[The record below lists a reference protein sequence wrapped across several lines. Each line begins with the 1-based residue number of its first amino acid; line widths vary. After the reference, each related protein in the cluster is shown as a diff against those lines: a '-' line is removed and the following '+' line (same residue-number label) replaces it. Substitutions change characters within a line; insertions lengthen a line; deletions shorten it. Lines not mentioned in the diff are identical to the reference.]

1 MMPFQAIFEETMP
14 RRKLKS
20 DEVELWE
27 RVAKSATP
35 LNLPHHVKSMAKPKP
50 KVNPKKNE
58 KFELNNFE
66 IGVNANQKIAK
77 NDLKPSISS
86 VLENAPIQM
95 DYKSF
100 KKMKRGKSTP
110 EATFDLHGMTVTQA
124 HAALIHFLVSSYSKN
139 MRLVLVITGKGK
151 FQTDTGPIPRQVGI
165 LRHQV
170 PQWLRMPPLRDK
182 ILQVTEAH
190 GKHGGGGAYYVYLRK

>member
-1 MMPFQAIFEETMP
+1 MP

-20 DEVELWE
+20 DEVELWQQI
-27 RVAKSATP
+27 AKSATP
-35 LNLPHHVKSMAKPKP
+35 LKLPKNVNSVAKPQSKIAE
-50 KVNPKKNE
+50 VKNDQ
-58 KFELNNFE
+58 FQLNRFE
-66 IGVNANQKIAK
+66 IGEKATQKSVQ
-77 NDLKPSISS
+77 NDLKPSISTALDS
-86 VLENAPIQM
+86 APVQM

-110 EATFDLHGMTVTQA
+110 EATFDLHGMTVAQA
-124 HAALIHFLVSSYSKN
+124 HSALIHFLMTSYMRN

-151 FQTDTGPIPRQVGI
+151 FQKDTGPIPRQVGI

-182 ILQVTEAH
+182 VLQVTEAH
-190 GKHGGGGAYYVYLRK
+190 GKHGGSGAYYVYLRK

>member
-1 MMPFQAIFEETMP
+1 MP

-20 DEVELWE
+20 GEVELWQQI
-27 RVAKSATP
+27 AKSATP
-35 LNLPHHVKSMAKPKP
+35 LKLPKNVNTLAKPQS
-50 KVNPKKNE
+50 KVAEVKNDQ
-58 KFELNNFE
+58 FQLNRFE
-66 IGVNANQKIAK
+66 IGEKATQKSVQ
-77 NDLKPSISS
+77 NDLKPSISTALDS
-86 VLENAPIQM
+86 APVQM

-110 EATFDLHGMTVTQA
+110 EATFDLHGMTVAQA
-124 HAALIHFLVSSYSKN
+124 HSALIHFLMTSYTRN

-151 FQTDTGPIPRQVGI
+151 FQKDTGPIPRQVGI

-182 ILQVTEAH
+182 VLQVTEAH
-190 GKHGGGGAYYVYLRK
+190 GKHGGSGAYYVYLRK

>member
-1 MMPFQAIFEETMP
+1 MP

-20 DEVELWE
+20 DEVELWQQI
-27 RVAKSATP
+27 AKSATP
-35 LNLPHHVKSMAKPKP
+35 LKLSKNVNTVAKPQS
-50 KVNPKKNE
+50 KVAEVKNDQ
-58 KFELNNFE
+58 FQLNRFE
-66 IGVNANQKIAK
+66 IGEKATQKSVQ
-77 NDLKPSISS
+77 NDLKPSISTALDS
-86 VLENAPIQM
+86 APVQM

-110 EATFDLHGMTVTQA
+110 EATFDLHGMTVAQA
-124 HAALIHFLVSSYSKN
+124 HSALIHFLMTSYTRN

-151 FQTDTGPIPRQVGI
+151 FQKDTGPIPRQVGI

-182 ILQVTEAH
+182 VLQVTEAH
-190 GKHGGGGAYYVYLRK
+190 GKHGGSGAYYVYLRK

>member
-1 MMPFQAIFEETMP
+1 MP

-20 DEVELWE
+20 DELELWQQI
-27 RVAKSATP
+27 AKSATP
-35 LNLPHHVKSMAKPKP
+35 LKLPKNVNTVAKPQSKIAE
-50 KVNPKKNE
+50 VENDQ
-58 KFELNNFE
+58 FQLNRFE
-66 IGVNANQKIAK
+66 IGEKATQKSVQ
-77 NDLKPSISS
+77 NDLKPSISTALDS
-86 VLENAPIQM
+86 APVQM

-110 EATFDLHGMTVTQA
+110 EATFDLHGMTVAQA
-124 HAALIHFLVSSYSKN
+124 HSALIHFLMTSYTRN

-151 FQTDTGPIPRQVGI
+151 FQKDTGPIPRQVGI

-182 ILQVTEAH
+182 VLQVTEAH
-190 GKHGGGGAYYVYLRK
+190 GKHGGSGAYYVYLRK

>member
-1 MMPFQAIFEETMP
+1 MP

-20 DEVELWE
+20 DEVELWQQI
-27 RVAKSATP
+27 AKSATP
-35 LNLPHHVKSMAKPKP
+35 LKLPKNVNTLAKPQS
-50 KVNPKKNE
+50 KVAEVKNDQ
-58 KFELNNFE
+58 FQLNRFE
-66 IGVNANQKIAK
+66 IGEKATQKSVQ
-77 NDLKPSISS
+77 NDLKPSISTALDS
-86 VLENAPIQM
+86 APVQM

-110 EATFDLHGMTVTQA
+110 EATFDLHGMTVAQA
-124 HAALIHFLVSSYSKN
+124 HSALIHFLMTSYMRN

-151 FQTDTGPIPRQVGI
+151 FQKDTGPIPRQVGI

-182 ILQVTEAH
+182 VLQVTEAH
-190 GKHGGGGAYYVYLRK
+190 GKHGGSGAYYVYLRK

>member
-1 MMPFQAIFEETMP
+1 MP

-20 DEVELWE
+20 DEVELWQQI
-27 RVAKSATP
+27 AKSATP
-35 LNLPHHVKSMAKPKP
+35 LKLSKNVNTVAKPQS
-50 KVNPKKNE
+50 KVAEVKNDQ
-58 KFELNNFE
+58 FQLNRFE
-66 IGVNANQKIAK
+66 IGEKATQKSVQ
-77 NDLKPSISS
+77 NDLKPSISTALDS
-86 VLENAPIQM
+86 APVQM

-110 EATFDLHGMTVTQA
+110 EATFDLHGMTVAQA
-124 HAALIHFLVSSYSKN
+124 HSALIHFLMTAYTRN

-151 FQTDTGPIPRQVGI
+151 FQKNTGPIPRQVGI

-182 ILQVTEAH
+182 VLQVTEAH
-190 GKHGGGGAYYVYLRK
+190 GKHGGSGAYYVYLRK

>member
-1 MMPFQAIFEETMP
+1 MP
-14 RRKLKS
+14 RRKLKY

-27 RVAKSATP
+27 QVAKSATP
-35 LNLPHHVKSMAKPKP
+35 LKLLHHVNSVAKSKPKI
-50 KVNPKKNE
+50 KSKTKEKSEVNK
-58 KFELNNFE
+58 FE
-66 IGVNANQKIAK
+66 IGANATQKIVK

-86 VLENAPIQM
+86 ALENAPLQM
-95 DYKSF
+95 DYKSY

-110 EATFDLHGMTVTQA
+110 EATFDLHGMTVAQA
-124 HAALIHFLVSSYSKN
+124 HAALVHFLMTSYSRN

-151 FQTDTGPIPRQVGI
+151 FQSDTGPIPRQVGI

-182 ILQVTEAH
+182 ILQVSEAH
-190 GKHGGGGAYYVYLRK
+190 RKHGGSGAYYVYLRK

>member
-1 MMPFQAIFEETMP
+1 MP

-20 DEVELWE
+20 EEVELWE
-27 RVAKSATP
+27 QVAKTATP
-35 LNLPHHVKSMAKPKP
+35 LSVPQKINTSKKPVSKP
-50 KVNPKKNE
+50 SNKKNDQ
-58 KFELNNFE
+58 FEFGTFE
-66 IGVNANQKIAK
+66 IGEKANQKSIK

-86 VLENAPIQM
+86 ALENAPVQM

-100 KKMKRGKSTP
+100 KRMKRGKTTP
-110 EATFDLHGMTVTQA
+110 EATFDLHGMTVAQA
-124 HAALIHFLVSSYSKN
+124 HAALIHFLMTSYSRN

-151 FQTDTGPIPRQVGI
+151 FQKDTGPIPRQVGI

-182 ILQVTEAH
+182 VLQVSEAH
-190 GKHGGGGAYYVYLRK
+190 GKHGGSGAYYVYLRK

>member
-1 MMPFQAIFEETMP
+1 MP

-20 DEVELWE
+20 DEVELWQQI
-27 RVAKSATP
+27 AKSATP
-35 LNLPHHVKSMAKPKP
+35 LKLPKNVNTLAKPQSKVAEVKSDQ
-50 KVNPKKNE
+50 
-58 KFELNNFE
+58 FQLNRFE
-66 IGVNANQKIAK
+66 IGEKATQKSVQ
-77 NDLKPSISS
+77 NDLKPSISTALDS
-86 VLENAPIQM
+86 APVQM

-110 EATFDLHGMTVTQA
+110 EATFDLHGMTVAQA
-124 HAALIHFLVSSYSKN
+124 HSALIHFLMTSYTRN

-151 FQTDTGPIPRQVGI
+151 FQKDTGPIPRQVGI

-182 ILQVTEAH
+182 VLQVTEAH
-190 GKHGGGGAYYVYLRK
+190 GKHGGSGAYYVYLRK

>member
-1 MMPFQAIFEETMP
+1 MP

-20 DEVELWE
+20 EEVELWQQI
-27 RVAKSATP
+27 AKSATP
-35 LNLPHHVKSMAKPKP
+35 LKLPKNVNTVAKPQSKIA
-50 KVNPKKNE
+50 KVKNDQ
-58 KFELNNFE
+58 FQLNRFE
-66 IGVNANQKIAK
+66 IGEKATQKSVQ
-77 NDLKPSISS
+77 NDLKPSISTALDS
-86 VLENAPIQM
+86 APVQM

-110 EATFDLHGMTVTQA
+110 EATFDLHGMTVAQA
-124 HAALIHFLVSSYSKN
+124 HSALIHFLMTSYMRN

-151 FQTDTGPIPRQVGI
+151 FQKDTGPIPRQVGI

-182 ILQVTEAH
+182 VLQVTEAH
-190 GKHGGGGAYYVYLRK
+190 GKHGGSGAYYVYLRK

>member
-1 MMPFQAIFEETMP
+1 MP

-20 DEVELWE
+20 DEVELWQQI
-27 RVAKSATP
+27 AKSATP
-35 LNLPHHVKSMAKPKP
+35 LKLSKNVNTVAKPQSKIAE
-50 KVNPKKNE
+50 VKNDQ
-58 KFELNNFE
+58 FQLNRFE
-66 IGVNANQKIAK
+66 IGEKATQKSVQ
-77 NDLKPSISS
+77 NDLKPSISTALDS
-86 VLENAPIQM
+86 APVQM

-110 EATFDLHGMTVTQA
+110 EATFDLHGMTVAQA
-124 HAALIHFLVSSYSKN
+124 HSALIHFLMTSYTRN

-151 FQTDTGPIPRQVGI
+151 FQKDTGPIPRQVGI

-182 ILQVTEAH
+182 VLQVTEAH
-190 GKHGGGGAYYVYLRK
+190 GKHGGSGAYYVYLRK

>member
-1 MMPFQAIFEETMP
+1 MP

-27 RVAKSATP
+27 QVAKSATP
-35 LNLPHHVKSMAKPKP
+35 LKLPQSIKTVAKPKP
-50 KVNPKKNE
+50 NKPIKQIE
-58 KFELNNFE
+58 KFELNKFE
-66 IGVNANQKIAK
+66 VGEKASQKSVK
-77 NDLKPSISS
+77 NDLKPSISTA
-86 VLENAPIQM
+86 LENAPVQM

-110 EATFDLHGMTVTQA
+110 EATFDLHGMTVAQA
-124 HAALIHFLVSSYSKN
+124 HSALIHFLMTSYSRN

-151 FQTDTGPIPRQVGI
+151 FQKDTGPIPRQVGI

-182 ILQVTEAH
+182 ILQVSEAH
-190 GKHGGGGAYYVYLRK
+190 GKHGGSGAYYVYLRK

>member
-1 MMPFQAIFEETMP
+1 MP

-27 RVAKSATP
+27 QVTKSATP
-35 LNLPHHVKSMAKPKP
+35 LKLPQSIKTVAKPKP
-50 KVNPKKNE
+50 NKPIKQTE
-58 KFELNNFE
+58 KFELNKFE
-66 IGVNANQKIAK
+66 VGEKAAQKSVK
-77 NDLKPSISS
+77 NDLKPSISTA
-86 VLENAPIQM
+86 LENAPVQM

-110 EATFDLHGMTVTQA
+110 EATFDLHGMTVAQA
-124 HAALIHFLVSSYSKN
+124 HSALIHFLMTSYSRN
-139 MRLVLVITGKGK
+139 MRLVLIITGKGK
-151 FQTDTGPIPRQVGI
+151 FQKDTGPIPRQVGI

-182 ILQVTEAH
+182 VLQVSEAH
-190 GKHGGGGAYYVYLRK
+190 GKHGGSGAYYVYLRK

>member
-1 MMPFQAIFEETMP
+1 MP

-20 DEVELWE
+20 DEVERWQQI
-27 RVAKSATP
+27 AKSATP
-35 LNLPHHVKSMAKPKP
+35 LKLSKNVNTVAKPQS
-50 KVNPKKNE
+50 KVAEVKNDQ
-58 KFELNNFE
+58 FQLNRFE
-66 IGVNANQKIAK
+66 IGEKATQKSVQ
-77 NDLKPSISS
+77 NDLKPSISTALDS
-86 VLENAPIQM
+86 APVQM

-110 EATFDLHGMTVTQA
+110 EATFDLHGMTVAQA
-124 HAALIHFLVSSYSKN
+124 HSALIHFLMTSYTRN

-151 FQTDTGPIPRQVGI
+151 FQKDTGPIPRQVGI

-182 ILQVTEAH
+182 VLQVTEAH
-190 GKHGGGGAYYVYLRK
+190 GKHGGSGAYYVYLRK

>member
-1 MMPFQAIFEETMP
+1 MNMP

-20 DEVELWE
+20 DELELWQQI
-27 RVAKSATP
+27 AKSATP
-35 LNLPHHVKSMAKPKP
+35 LKLSKNVNTVAKPQS
-50 KVNPKKNE
+50 KVAEVKNDQ
-58 KFELNNFE
+58 FQLNRFE
-66 IGVNANQKIAK
+66 IGEKATQKSVQ
-77 NDLKPSISS
+77 NDLKPSISTALDS
-86 VLENAPIQM
+86 APVQM

-110 EATFDLHGMTVTQA
+110 EATFDLHGMTVAQA
-124 HAALIHFLVSSYSKN
+124 HSALIHFLMTSYTRN

-151 FQTDTGPIPRQVGI
+151 FQKDTGPIPRQVGI

-182 ILQVTEAH
+182 VLQVTEAH
-190 GKHGGGGAYYVYLRK
+190 GKHGGSGAYYVYLRK

>member
-1 MMPFQAIFEETMP
+1 MP

-27 RVAKSATP
+27 QVAKSATP
-35 LNLPHHVKSMAKPKP
+35 LKLPQSIKTVAKPKP
-50 KVNPKKNE
+50 NKPIKQTE
-58 KFELNNFE
+58 KFELNKFE
-66 IGVNANQKIAK
+66 VGEKAAKKSVK
-77 NDLKPSISS
+77 NDLKPSISTA
-86 VLENAPIQM
+86 LENAPVQM

-110 EATFDLHGMTVTQA
+110 EATFDLHGMTVAQA
-124 HAALIHFLVSSYSKN
+124 HSALIHFLMTSYSRN
-139 MRLVLVITGKGK
+139 MRLVLIITGKGK
-151 FQTDTGPIPRQVGI
+151 FQKDTGPIPRQVGI

-182 ILQVTEAH
+182 VLQVSEAH
-190 GKHGGGGAYYVYLRK
+190 GKHGGSGAYYVYLRK

>member
-1 MMPFQAIFEETMP
+1 MP

-20 DEVELWE
+20 DELELWQQI
-27 RVAKSATP
+27 AKSATP
-35 LNLPHHVKSMAKPKP
+35 LKLSKNVNTVAKPQS
-50 KVNPKKNE
+50 KVAEVKNDQ
-58 KFELNNFE
+58 FQLNRFE
-66 IGVNANQKIAK
+66 IGEKATQKSVQ
-77 NDLKPSISS
+77 NDLKPSISTALDS
-86 VLENAPIQM
+86 APVQM

-110 EATFDLHGMTVTQA
+110 EATFDLHGMTVAQA
-124 HAALIHFLVSSYSKN
+124 HSALIHFLMTSYMRN

-151 FQTDTGPIPRQVGI
+151 FQKDTGPIPRQVGI

-182 ILQVTEAH
+182 VLQVTEAH
-190 GKHGGGGAYYVYLRK
+190 GKHGGSGAYYVYLRK

>member
-1 MMPFQAIFEETMP
+1 MNMP

-20 DEVELWE
+20 DEVELWQQI
-27 RVAKSATP
+27 AKSATP
-35 LNLPHHVKSMAKPKP
+35 LKLPKNVNTVAKPQSKIAE
-50 KVNPKKNE
+50 VKNDQ
-58 KFELNNFE
+58 FQLNRFE
-66 IGVNANQKIAK
+66 IGEKATQKSVQ
-77 NDLKPSISS
+77 NDLKPSISTALDS
-86 VLENAPIQM
+86 APVQM

-110 EATFDLHGMTVTQA
+110 EATFDLHGMTVAQA
-124 HAALIHFLVSSYSKN
+124 HSALIHFLMTSYMRN

-151 FQTDTGPIPRQVGI
+151 FQKDTGPIPRQVGI

-182 ILQVTEAH
+182 VLQVTEAH
-190 GKHGGGGAYYVYLRK
+190 GKHGGSGAYYVYLRK

>member
-1 MMPFQAIFEETMP
+1 MP

-20 DEVELWE
+20 DEVELWQQI
-27 RVAKSATP
+27 AKSATP
-35 LNLPHHVKSMAKPKP
+35 LKLSKNVNTVAKPQS
-50 KVNPKKNE
+50 KVAEVKNDQ
-58 KFELNNFE
+58 FQLNRFE
-66 IGVNANQKIAK
+66 IGEKATQKSVQ
-77 NDLKPSISS
+77 NDLKPSISTALDS
-86 VLENAPIQM
+86 APVQM

-110 EATFDLHGMTVTQA
+110 EATFDLHGMTVAQA
-124 HAALIHFLVSSYSKN
+124 HSALIHFLMTSYTRN

-151 FQTDTGPIPRQVGI
+151 FQKDTGPIPRQVGI

-182 ILQVTEAH
+182 VLQVTEAH

>member
-1 MMPFQAIFEETMP
+1 MP

-27 RVAKSATP
+27 QVAKSATP
-35 LNLPHHVKSMAKPKP
+35 LKLPQSIKTVAKPKP
-50 KVNPKKNE
+50 NKPIKQTE
-58 KFELNNFE
+58 KFELNKFE
-66 IGVNANQKIAK
+66 VGEKAAQKSVK
-77 NDLKPSISS
+77 NDLKPSISTA
-86 VLENAPIQM
+86 LENAPVQM

-110 EATFDLHGMTVTQA
+110 EATFDLHGMTVAQA
-124 HAALIHFLVSSYSKN
+124 HSALIHFLMTSYSRN

-151 FQTDTGPIPRQVGI
+151 FQKDTGPIPRQVGI

-182 ILQVTEAH
+182 VLQVSEAH
-190 GKHGGGGAYYVYLRK
+190 GKHGGSGAYYVYLRK

>member
-77 NDLKPSISS
+77 NDARSASAMRAARDAARTERADPS
-86 VLENAPIQM
+86 LERHKQ
-95 DYKSF
+95 
-100 KKMKRGKSTP
+100 
-110 EATFDLHGMTVTQA
+110 
-124 HAALIHFLVSSYSKN
+124 
-139 MRLVLVITGKGK
+139 TGE
-151 FQTDTGPIPRQVGI
+151 
-165 LRHQV
+165 LR
-170 PQWLRMPPLRDK
+170 
-182 ILQVTEAH
+182 
-190 GKHGGGGAYYVYLRK
+190 

>member
-1 MMPFQAIFEETMP
+1 MP

-20 DEVELWE
+20 DEVELWQQI
-27 RVAKSATP
+27 AKSATP
-35 LNLPHHVKSMAKPKP
+35 LKLPKNVNTVAKPQSKIAE
-50 KVNPKKNE
+50 VKNDQ
-58 KFELNNFE
+58 FQLNRFE
-66 IGVNANQKIAK
+66 IGEKATQKSVQ
-77 NDLKPSISS
+77 NDLKPSISTALVS
-86 VLENAPIQM
+86 APVQM

-110 EATFDLHGMTVTQA
+110 EATFDLHGMTVAQA
-124 HAALIHFLVSSYSKN
+124 HSALIHFLMTSYTRN

-151 FQTDTGPIPRQVGI
+151 FQKDTGPIPRQVGI

-182 ILQVTEAH
+182 VLQVTEAH
-190 GKHGGGGAYYVYLRK
+190 GKHGGSGAYYVYLRK

>member
-1 MMPFQAIFEETMP
+1 MP

-20 DEVELWE
+20 DEVELWQQI
-27 RVAKSATP
+27 AKSATP
-35 LNLPHHVKSMAKPKP
+35 LKLPKNVNTMAKPQSKIAE
-50 KVNPKKNE
+50 VKNDQ
-58 KFELNNFE
+58 FQLNRFE
-66 IGVNANQKIAK
+66 IGEKATQKSVQ
-77 NDLKPSISS
+77 NDLKPSISTALDS
-86 VLENAPIQM
+86 APVQM

-110 EATFDLHGMTVTQA
+110 EATFDLHGMTVAQA
-124 HAALIHFLVSSYSKN
+124 HSALIHFLMTSYTRN

-151 FQTDTGPIPRQVGI
+151 FQKDTGPIPRQVGI

-182 ILQVTEAH
+182 VLQVTEAH
-190 GKHGGGGAYYVYLRK
+190 GKHGGSGAYYVYLRK

>member
-1 MMPFQAIFEETMP
+1 MP

-27 RVAKSATP
+27 QVAKSATP
-35 LNLPHHVKSMAKPKP
+35 LKLPQSIKTVAKPKP
-50 KVNPKKNE
+50 NKPIKQTE
-58 KFELNNFE
+58 KFELNKFE
-66 IGVNANQKIAK
+66 VGEKAAQKSVK
-77 NDLKPSISS
+77 NDLKPSISTA
-86 VLENAPIQM
+86 LENAPVQM

-110 EATFDLHGMTVTQA
+110 EATFDLHGMTVAQA
-124 HAALIHFLVSSYSKN
+124 HSALIHFLMTSYSRN
-139 MRLVLVITGKGK
+139 MRLVLIITGKGK
-151 FQTDTGPIPRQVGI
+151 FQKDTGPIPRQVGI

-182 ILQVTEAH
+182 VLQVSEAH
-190 GKHGGGGAYYVYLRK
+190 GKHGGSGAYYVYLRK

>member
-1 MMPFQAIFEETMP
+1 MP

-20 DEVELWE
+20 GEVELWQQI
-27 RVAKSATP
+27 AKSATP
-35 LNLPHHVKSMAKPKP
+35 LKLPKNVNTVAKSQSKVAEVK
-50 KVNPKKNE
+50 NDQ
-58 KFELNNFE
+58 FQLNRFE
-66 IGVNANQKIAK
+66 IGEKATQKSVQ
-77 NDLKPSISS
+77 NDLKPSISTALDS
-86 VLENAPIQM
+86 APVQM

-110 EATFDLHGMTVTQA
+110 EATFDLHGMTVAQA
-124 HAALIHFLVSSYSKN
+124 HSALIHFLMTSYTRN

-151 FQTDTGPIPRQVGI
+151 FQKDTGPIPRQVGI

-182 ILQVTEAH
+182 VLQVTEAH
-190 GKHGGGGAYYVYLRK
+190 GKHGGSGAYYVYLRK

>member
-1 MMPFQAIFEETMP
+1 MP

-20 DEVELWE
+20 DEVELWQQI
-27 RVAKSATP
+27 AKSATP
-35 LNLPHHVKSMAKPKP
+35 LKLPKNVNTVAKPQSKIAE
-50 KVNPKKNE
+50 VENDQ
-58 KFELNNFE
+58 FQLNRFE
-66 IGVNANQKIAK
+66 IGEKATQKSVQ
-77 NDLKPSISS
+77 NDLKPSISTALDS
-86 VLENAPIQM
+86 APVQM

-110 EATFDLHGMTVTQA
+110 EATFDLHGMTVAQA
-124 HAALIHFLVSSYSKN
+124 HSALIHFLMTSYTRN

-151 FQTDTGPIPRQVGI
+151 FQKDTGPIPRQVGI

-182 ILQVTEAH
+182 VLQVTEAH
-190 GKHGGGGAYYVYLRK
+190 GKHGGSGAYYVYLRK

>member
-1 MMPFQAIFEETMP
+1 MNMP

-20 DEVELWE
+20 DEVELWQQI
-27 RVAKSATP
+27 AKSATP
-35 LNLPHHVKSMAKPKP
+35 LKLPKNVNTVAKPQSKIAE
-50 KVNPKKNE
+50 VKNDQ
-58 KFELNNFE
+58 FQLNRFE
-66 IGVNANQKIAK
+66 IGEKATQKSVQ
-77 NDLKPSISS
+77 NDLKPSISTALDS
-86 VLENAPIQM
+86 APVQM

-110 EATFDLHGMTVTQA
+110 EATFDLHGMTVAQA
-124 HAALIHFLVSSYSKN
+124 HSALIHFLMTSYTRN

-151 FQTDTGPIPRQVGI
+151 FQKDTGPIPRQVGI

-182 ILQVTEAH
+182 VLQVTEAH
-190 GKHGGGGAYYVYLRK
+190 GKHGGSGAYYVYLRK

>member
-1 MMPFQAIFEETMP
+1 MP

-20 DEVELWE
+20 DEVELWQQI
-27 RVAKSATP
+27 AKSATP
-35 LNLPHHVKSMAKPKP
+35 LKLSKNVNTVAKPQSE
-50 KVNPKKNE
+50 VAEVKNDQ
-58 KFELNNFE
+58 FQLNRFE
-66 IGVNANQKIAK
+66 IGEKATQKSVQ
-77 NDLKPSISS
+77 NDLKPSISTALDS
-86 VLENAPIQM
+86 APVQM

-110 EATFDLHGMTVTQA
+110 EATFDLHGMTVAQA
-124 HAALIHFLVSSYSKN
+124 HSALIHFLMTSYMRN

-151 FQTDTGPIPRQVGI
+151 FQKDTGPIPRQVGI

-182 ILQVTEAH
+182 VLQVTEAH
-190 GKHGGGGAYYVYLRK
+190 GKHGGSGAYYVYLRK

>member
-1 MMPFQAIFEETMP
+1 MP

-20 DEVELWE
+20 DEVELWQQI
-27 RVAKSATP
+27 AKSATP
-35 LNLPHHVKSMAKPKP
+35 LKLSKNVNTVAKPQS
-50 KVNPKKNE
+50 KVAEVKNDQ
-58 KFELNNFE
+58 FQLNRFE
-66 IGVNANQKIAK
+66 IGEKATQKSVQ
-77 NDLKPSISS
+77 NDLKPSIST
-86 VLENAPIQM
+86 VLDSAPVQM

-110 EATFDLHGMTVTQA
+110 EATFDLHGMTVAQA
-124 HAALIHFLVSSYSKN
+124 HSALIHFLMTSYTRN

-151 FQTDTGPIPRQVGI
+151 FQKDTGPIPRQVGI

-182 ILQVTEAH
+182 VLQVTEAH
-190 GKHGGGGAYYVYLRK
+190 GKHGGSGAYYVYLRK

>member
-1 MMPFQAIFEETMP
+1 MP

-20 DEVELWE
+20 DEVELWQQI
-27 RVAKSATP
+27 AKSATP
-35 LNLPHHVKSMAKPKP
+35 LKLSKNVNTVAKPQS
-50 KVNPKKNE
+50 KVAEVKNDQ
-58 KFELNNFE
+58 FQLNRFE
-66 IGVNANQKIAK
+66 IGEKATQKSVQ
-77 NDLKPSISS
+77 NDLKPSISTALDS
-86 VLENAPIQM
+86 APVQM

-110 EATFDLHGMTVTQA
+110 EATFDLHGMTVAQA
-124 HAALIHFLVSSYSKN
+124 HSALIHFLMTAYTRN

-151 FQTDTGPIPRQVGI
+151 FQKDTGPIPRQVGI

-182 ILQVTEAH
+182 VLQVTEAH
-190 GKHGGGGAYYVYLRK
+190 GKHGGSGAYYVYLRK